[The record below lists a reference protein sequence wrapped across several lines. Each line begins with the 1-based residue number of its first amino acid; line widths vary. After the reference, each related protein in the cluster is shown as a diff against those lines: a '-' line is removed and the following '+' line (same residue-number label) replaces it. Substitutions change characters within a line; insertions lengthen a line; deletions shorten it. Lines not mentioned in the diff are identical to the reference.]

1 MSNRLVKSPDKLVLQ
16 HFRLQVALLFFAE
29 FSDIFEVLLMIPAQT
44 SPLHLFWV
52 EFRLQQDDLLYQ
64 EIVQEISIVVVVVVL
79 LHELI

>member
-1 MSNRLVKSPDKLVLQ
+1 MSNRLVKSPDKFVLQ